1 MRALHCVL
9 ILITTVMLTA
19 ASLPVGGSA
28 GRALASSPAFI
39 TSSHNQPLLLADA
52 SEASH
57 PTDAGHDLEYLPQG
71 RRHAK
76 VSTPVRWF
84 LIISTITIVV
94 VIIGFIIRY
103 HRSGRAG

>member
-19 ASLPVGGSA
+19 ASLPVGGFA
-28 GRALASSPAFI
+28 GRALASSPAL
-39 TSSHNQPLLLADA
+39 TSSHNQQLLLADA
-52 SEASH
+52 SKAS
-57 PTDAGHDLEYLPQG
+57 PPAGASHDLEYLPQG
-71 RRHAK
+71 GRHAK

-94 VIIGFIIRY
+94 VIIGFIIRH